1 MVAALALLLVMAMDW
16 YSSTVGERAREVEKL
31 SEPSGGTVAD
41 DTQRENQQRPREQ
54 AQGEEKNAWQ
64 APGLID
70 KLILIGLLGTIVL
83 AVAGAWLRAA
93 GRRFEPPST
102 PATATAVV
110 ATVTGLLVA
119 YRIIQEPGLRR
130 DHHRPGRRAAGAG
143 RAGRDRPGLARVDAP
158 RGRRNGLAGRARRRA
173 RAGAEAIVRRDASNP
188 AWSAPRSSPSR
199 GR

>member
-1 MVAALALLLVMAMDW
+1 MTFSRLLRSDAVAMVAALVLLLVMAMDW
-16 YSSTVGERAREVEKL
+16 YSSTVGERAREIEKL
-31 SEPSGGTVAD
+31 SEPTGGVVAD
-41 DTQRENQQRPREQ
+41 DAQRENQQSAREQ

-83 AVAGAWLRAA
+83 AIASAWLRAA

-119 YRIIQEPGLRR
+119 YRVIQEPGF
-130 DHHRPGRRAAGAG
+130 DETTTVQAGA
-143 RAGRDRPGLARVDAP
+143 PLALVVLGVIALAARESM
-158 RGRRNGLAGRARRRA
+158 RR
-173 RAGAEAIVRRDASNP
+173 EALPETEV
-188 AWSAPRSSPSR
+188 PST
-199 GR
+199 